1 LLVLVLVVTSSGL
14 TSSTST
20 IATSTS
26 AVIFVSSIAISHHRI
41 LASRVPLILLHSMDI
56 AVALVLIPHVVDDV
70 ENLLLGS
77 FLMFTFDVIL

>member
-1 LLVLVLVVTSSGL
+1 
-14 TSSTST
+14 
-20 IATSTS
+20 
-26 AVIFVSSIAISHHRI
+26 
-41 LASRVPLILLHSMDI
+41 MDI